1 MKVADFL
8 ITHSVRS
15 PNIMWFLGAGASAAA
30 GIPTAYSM
38 IWDFKRMLYC
48 TSRKVSIR
56 SCADLGDTVLRSRI
70 QQHLDVS
77 GGFPALDA
85 EEEYSFYFQKV
96 FPAEADRRR
105 YIDQMVSTASPSFGH
120 LALSALFKLS
130 QVRIAWTTNF
140 DRMVEDAT
148 TKMIG
153 TSSGLVVSTLD
164 TAKLAM
170 LAANEGR
177 WPLFVKLHG
186 DFQSNQLKNTTDELI
201 TQDQEL
207 RYALVESCKRYGLAV
222 VGYSGRDNSVM
233 DALEMAI
240 DGGRGYPFGLF
251 WFQRSDSTCLPRVSD
266 LINKAS
272 AVGIDAHLIHV
283 ETFDEL
289 MSDILLLVKDL
300 PPEISDQI
308 NSQARRV
315 SDAPIPDTIGTWPVI
330 RLNALPI
337 TAYPTICRRVACDI
351 GGIGKVRDAVSST
364 GADIVASRRNVGV
377 ISFGSDSEVRK
388 ALANFKISEFDI
400 HSIQASRLRWESAEL
415 GLLYDA
421 FTKALAKS
429 CPVRVERVSS
439 HYLIV
444 ADPNRASDPA
454 FNQLRFATKSLTG
467 KVSQTGLTWA
477 EALWIRLE
485 YRLGRLWLLMEPT
498 IWVERTDDD
507 EAFSKTREFIRNR
520 LAGRFN
526 AQWNQVIE
534 GWTYVFVGGAEER
547 EIRSFGIADGVDA
560 AFMIS
565 SVTAFSRREV
575 AR

>member
-48 TSRKVSIR
+48 TLRKVSIR
-56 SCADLGDTVLRSRI
+56 SCADLGDTTLRSRI
-70 QQHLDVS
+70 QQYLETA

-85 EEEYSFYFQKV
+85 EEEYSFYFERV

-105 YIDQMVSTASPSFGH
+105 YIDQMVSGANPSFGH
-120 LALSALFKLS
+120 LALSALYKLDRI
-130 QVRIAWTTNF
+130 RIAWTTNF

-148 TKMIG
+148 IKMLG
-153 TSSGLVVSTLD
+153 TSGKLVVATPD
-164 TAKLAM
+164 TARLAM
-170 LAANEGR
+170 QAANEGR

-186 DFQSNQLKNTTDELI
+186 DFQSNQLKNTTDELKA
-201 TQDQEL
+201 QDQEL
-207 RYALVESCKRYGLAV
+207 RRALVESCKRYGLAV

-233 DALEMAI
+233 DALEIAI

-251 WFQRSDSTCLPRVSD
+251 WFQRSDSACLPRVSD

-272 AVGIDAHLIHV
+272 AAGIDAHLIHV

-289 MSDILLLVKDL
+289 MSDIFLLVKDL
-300 PPEISDQI
+300 PPEISEQI
-308 NSQARRV
+308 NRQAPRV
-315 SDAPIPDTIGTWPVI
+315 SDAPIPDTKGAWPVI

-337 TAYPTICRRVACDI
+337 TAYPSTCRRVSCDI
-351 GGIGKVRDAVSST
+351 GGIKNVREAVSST
-364 GADIVASRRNVGV
+364 GANIIASRRNVGV
-377 ISFGSDSEVRK
+377 IAFGSDVEVRK
-388 ALANFKISEFDI
+388 ALANFKIIEFDI
-400 HSIQASRLRWESAEL
+400 HSIQVSRLRWESAEL
-415 GLLYDA
+415 GILYDA
-421 FTKALAKS
+421 FTRALARS
-429 CPVRVERVSS
+429 CPIIVERVSS
-439 HYLIV
+439 DYLVV
-444 ADPNRASDPA
+444 ADHKRASDPA
-454 FNQLRFATKSLTG
+454 FSQLRSAANSLTG
-467 KVSQTGLTWA
+467 KVPQTGLTWA

-498 IWVERTDDD
+498 VWVERTNDDGM
-507 EAFSKTREFIRNR
+507 FLKTREFIRNR

-526 AQWNQVIE
+526 VQWNRVIE
-534 GWTYVFVGGAEER
+534 GWTRVFVGNAEER
-547 EIRSFGIADGVDA
+547 EIRAFGIADGVDA
-560 AFMIS
+560 AFTIS

-575 AR
+575 MR